1 MLRKKHGHGDL
12 KRGWDLPDNALS
24 HGLREFLDW
33 TAAMSFSDD
42 TVRQRSRGVRRFI
55 LWCVERGLNQPH
67 EVTLS
72 ILERYQRHLYHYRKG
87 NGEPLSFGSQAS
99 ELVPIKAYFKWL
111 TRTHRIPYN
120 PAAELMLPKLPR
132 RLPRNVLSVTDIET
146 ILNQPDVATPSG
158 LRDRAM
164 LEVFYSSG
172 VRRTELARLRMIDVD
187 TKRGSLFVREGKGA
201 KDRLV
206 PLGERACGWVMRY
219 LLEVRPLLLASTD
232 DGTLFLA
239 DYGEAF
245 HPDTLG
251 DYVKQIIVRAGIT
264 VPGACHLFRHACA
277 THMLENGADIR
288 FIQALLGHTDLTSTQ
303 IYTQVSIV
311 KLKEIHDATHPARLK
326 RAGSAQTRVDEGEP
340 RCEAESAASGFL
352 GALDAEAGEEDG
364 GANDAVAA
372 DARQAA
378 RR

>member
-1 MLRKKHGHGDL
+1 
-12 KRGWDLPDNALS
+12 
-24 HGLREFLDW
+24 
-33 TAAMSFSDD
+33 MSYSDD

-55 LWCVERGLNQPH
+55 LWCAERGLSQPG
-67 EVTLS
+67 EVTLA
-72 ILERYQRHLYHYRKG
+72 ILERYQRHLYHYRKP
-87 NGEPLSFGSQAS
+87 NGEPLSFGSQAT

-111 TRTHRIPYN
+111 TRTHRTPYN

-132 RLPRNVLSVTDIET
+132 RLPRNVLSVSEIET
-146 ILNQPDVATPSG
+146 ILNQPDVTTPSG

-206 PLGERACGWVMRY
+206 PLGARACAWVARY
-219 LLEVRPLLLASTD
+219 LLEVRPQLLASVD
-232 DGTLFLA
+232 GGTLFLT
-239 DYGEAF
+239 DYGAGF

-288 FIQALLGHTDLTSTQ
+288 FIQVLLGHTDLTSTQ
-303 IYTQVSIV
+303 IYTQVSIA

-326 RAGSAQTRVDEGEP
+326 QVADTQNDQERGESRLEP
-340 RCEAESAASGFL
+340 ENAASVFL
-352 GALDAEAGEEDG
+352 DTLDAETSEEESG
-364 GANDAVAA
+364 VNEAVASSA
-372 DARQAA
+372 PRGLPHNQSN
-378 RR
+378 